1 MKLRLLTTVAL
12 AGAVAC
18 GGKGDAA
25 KTDTLPRDLAM
36 APADSQAAM
45 NDQPA
50 AAPAATAP
58 APTSTPA
65 PSAPARKPSTPPA
78 RPAAPASLASG
89 TSFTGT
95 SKDSLTSRTMHAG
108 GTIHMAVGTAV
119 KDASG
124 RVVIP
129 AGSVVTL
136 HVDSLGPAEN
146 DNDHTGKLKLTPVSV
161 EIAGASKPL
170 SARVDSIHYAIVGR
184 GVTAG
189 DAAKVGA
196 GAAVGALAGRLIGGN
211 KRGAVVGAVAG
222 AAGGAA
228 VASKTNDRD
237 VVIKPGDY
245 IRLVLTG
252 AFAP

>member
-25 KTDTLPRDLAM
+25 KTDSLPRDLAM
-36 APADSQAAM
+36 APADSHATM

-50 AAPAATAP
+50 AAPAASTP

-65 PSAPARKPSTPPA
+65 PSSTTRRPSPPA
-78 RPAAPASLASG
+78 PKPVASMLASG

-108 GTIHMAVGTAV
+108 GTIHMAVGSAV
-119 KDASG
+119 KDAQG

-129 AGSVVTL
+129 VGSVVTL

-170 SARVDSIHYAIVGR
+170 SARVDSIHYSIVGR

-211 KRGAVVGAVAG
+211 KRGTVVGGVAG
-222 AAGGAA
+222 AAAGAA

-252 AFAP
+252 SFGG